1 MAFPSVLARLEAG
14 RFCPLVAAAALGSR
28 CYRLES
34 RPDSRCGRRSL
45 LVCRSRL
52 RLQRPATACAHAT
65 AMEREPSQLSGVVWV
80 NALFNLEGGIGEP
93 AKPPESPASK
103 TSRSQS
109 TNSVDFLMFTDNVI
123 LLLRS
128 RFIVKLVSRS

>member
-1 MAFPSVLARLEAG
+1 MG
-14 RFCPLVAAAALGSR
+14 R
-28 CYRLES
+28 
-34 RPDSRCGRRSL
+34 
-45 LVCRSRL
+45 
-52 RLQRPATACAHAT
+52 
-65 AMEREPSQLSGVVWV
+65 
-80 NALFNLEGGIGEP
+80 LFNLEGGIGEP